1 MKNLLKKYN
10 EMDSE
15 IKENLDLLY
24 IYHLL
29 LSISKEYKDIDLNEV
44 NEREKLVQMILKC
57 SYSTNLSIED
67 IITNIL
73 EVLNCQDITIEDLE
87 NLEINELLDI
97 IFNVADEETFDEKED
112 EEIISEF
119 TSRGYYCVFF
129 KNKEQYFLLLIQDSH
144 IDIIVFDNI
153 EEILNNSVEQFL
165 LEKKLYG

>member
-10 EMDSE
+10 EMDNE
-15 IKENLDLLY
+15 IKEDLELLY
-24 IYHLL
+24 IYHLF
-29 LSISKEYKDIDLNEV
+29 LSISKEYDDINLDEMNDQ
-44 NEREKLVQMILKC
+44 EKLVQMVLRC

-73 EVLNCQDITIEDLE
+73 EVLNCQDITIEDLN

-97 IFNVADEETFDEKED
+97 LFNVDS
-112 EEIISEF
+112 EEISNENEGDEIITEF
-119 TSRGYYCVFF
+119 TNRGYYCVFF

-144 IDIIVFDNI
+144 VDILVFDNI
-153 EEILNNSVEQFL
+153 EEILSNSVEQFL